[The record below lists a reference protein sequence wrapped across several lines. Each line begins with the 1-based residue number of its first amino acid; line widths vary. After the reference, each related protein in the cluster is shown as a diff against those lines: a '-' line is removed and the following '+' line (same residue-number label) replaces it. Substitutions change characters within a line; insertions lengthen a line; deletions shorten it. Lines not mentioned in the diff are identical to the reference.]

1 MTQAEIL
8 KEVAMTSAIMGDC
21 ITKKLYKL
29 MQSNGCGYVD
39 TMSVI
44 ADWAI
49 EFEKKHRKTKWENV
63 LQNEMKPL
71 SKEMKSIICWDDA
84 VYDFAYYKLS
94 LLKR

>member
-1 MTQAEIL
+1 MTQIEIQ
-8 KEVAMTSAIMGDC
+8 KEIAMVAAIMGDC

-49 EFEKKHRKTKWENV
+49 EFERKHRKTKWEDV
-63 LQNEMKPL
+63 MDGDMTPL

-84 VYDFAYYKLS
+84 VYDFAHYKFS